1 MRYLI
6 SIFFGLLL
14 ALGSPTVSQAAVISG
29 GQEFGPTNVTANNT
43 DFFTLDTVKYT
54 SVIVQVTSVGGG
66 ATISWQGSNDSTF
79 ATTVALMGSPSAGG
93 AAVTSTT
100 SIGHW
105 VIAPTTRYIRV
116 RTTAYTSGTITVR
129 ATATEKEASIATV
142 SISGGSLSANQSTN
156 VAQVAGTT
164 VDTNSGNKSAGTQ
177 RVILATDQ
185 PNFTTPINGNIAQIN
200 GVTPLMGNGVTG
212 TGSHRVTIAS
222 DNTAFTVNLGTGG
235 TGATSIG
242 KARDSA
248 IGATDTG
255 IAILGVRR
263 DTPTAET
270 PAAGDYVVPQI
281 SSLGETWIKDIGA
294 GTTHHLISAATTN
307 ATSVKASA
315 GTVNQ
320 IIVNNT
326 NAAVRYLKLY
336 NKASAPTVGT
346 DTPVLTLAIPAG
358 SVQHVTLGSRG
369 LRLGTGI
376 AYALTTGI
384 AVADTGAVAASEHAV
399 HISYE

>member
-1 MRYLI
+1 MKILRPLAT
-6 SIFFGLLL
+6 LLL
-14 ALGSPTVSQAAVISG
+14 AFLLMPLASAAVRPDSEVAFYDLTAITGNNANGIDIDARNYVEIQVQLTGTWTATVS
-29 GQEFGPTNVTANNT
+29 F
-43 DFFTLDTVKYT
+43 
-54 SVIVQVTSVGGG
+54 
-66 ATISWQGSNDSTF
+66 QGSIDGTNYSTIVAF
-79 ATTVALMGSPSAGG
+79 PNGTVAGTP
-93 AAVTSTT
+93 VTSTT
-100 SIGHW
+100 ANGQW
-105 VIAPTTRYIRV
+105 VIPVTAGFVRV
-116 RTTAYTSGTITVR
+116 RTTAYTSGTVTGAVLVR
-129 ATATEKEASIATV
+129 KKGADVPTGQV
-142 SISGGSLSANQSTN
+142 SSSGTGSVN
-156 VAQVAGTT
+156 V
-164 VDTNSGNKSAGTQ
+164 
-177 RVILATDQ
+177 
-185 PNFTTPINGNIAQIN
+185 AQIN
-200 GVTPLMGNGVTG
+200 GVTTLMGNGVTG
-212 TGSHRVTIAS
+212 TGSQRVTIAS

-255 IAILGVRR
+255 VAILGVRR

-281 SSLGETWIKDIGA
+281 SSLGETWTKDIGA
-294 GTTHHLISAATTN
+294 GTTHHLISAASTN

-315 GTVNQ
+315 GTVNH
-320 IIVNNT
+320 IVVNNI
-326 NAAVRYLKLY
+326 NAAVRYLKVY

-358 SVQHVTLGSRG
+358 SVQSIDLGSRG
-369 LRLGTGI
+369 LRLGTGV